1 MDFILIF
8 KAVIISIVEALTEF
22 IPVSST
28 GHEILVGKLIG
39 FYDKPFPRMYMVVIQ
54 LAAILAVVVLFWEK
68 IKKALIEF
76 FAYIFS
82 GGKKGQEGFK
92 FGVNVIIG
100 TIPAVI
106 FGLAFKTT
114 INNKLMNVTTVA
126 IGFIVG
132 GILLIITENM
142 YRKKRKTTK
151 MATEIEDISYGQALT
166 VGIFQCL
173 SLWPGMSRSA
183 STIIG
188 GWLGNMKTSLAAE
201 FSFFLAIPAM
211 FGATILEIK
220 DLDFSIMTSSSWVAL
235 ALGCI
240 VCFIISYF
248 VVEAFMNYLKK
259 KPMRIFAV
267 YRVVMGIILA
277 VLIFSKVIVD

>member
-8 KAVIISIVEALTEF
+8 KAIIIAIVEALTEF

-39 FYDKPFPRMYMVVIQ
+39 FYDTPFTKMYMVVIQ
-54 LAAILAVVVLFWEK
+54 LAAILAVVVLFWQK
-68 IKKALIEF
+68 IKNAVIEF

-92 FGVNVIIG
+92 FGINVIVG

-106 FGLAFKTT
+106 VGLGIHK
-114 INNKLMNVTTVA
+114 IIEEKLMSVSTVA

-132 GILLIITENM
+132 GILLIVTENM
-142 YRKKRKTTK
+142 YRKKRKHTK
-151 MATEIEDISYGQALT
+151 LATEINDISYGQALT

-188 GWLGNMKTSLAAE
+188 GWLAGMKTSLAAE

-211 FGATILEIK
+211 CGATIMSVK
-220 DLDFSIMTSSSWVAL
+220 DLDFSIMNSSNWVAL
-235 ALGCI
+235 GLGCI
-240 VCFIISYF
+240 VCFIVSYF

-267 YRVVMGIILA
+267 YRVAAGILLA
-277 VLIFSKVIVD
+277 VLIFTKVIQ